1 MTIFGAM
8 TTAVTGLKAN
18 SKALGHISDNI
29 ANSQTIG
36 FKRTETNFRDLVTFA
51 TSRNSAPGTVL
62 AEARFTNTVQGAL
75 EAAQVPTHMAING
88 DGYFMVSERVATL
101 DNKPVFNQIDYYTR
115 RGDFEVDRFGYL
127 QNGAGYY
134 LQGVKIN
141 PLTGN
146 KIGDVPS
153 RIQIES
159 DFISAKQSTTIDYTA
174 NLASFPKTVVAD
186 ANTANSELMLDAT
199 FTNNPSTF
207 GGDGFVQAQDEQ
219 LFLDRSLAGGA
230 ITMYD
235 SIGNPVN
242 VEVRWA
248 KVNNAANGAGQ
259 AGGADTWNLFYQ
271 TSTTATGTAA
281 KWNNVGQAYVFN
293 SAGVATPAV
302 TSATITGLTVD
313 GINLGNITMNHGSNQ
328 VTQFA
333 DTNGAVSVTEI
344 EQDGFA
350 SGALAS
356 IAVSD
361 AGRVVGTYTNGKQ
374 LDLAEVTL
382 VKFNA
387 DNKLRKLDGGAWAA
401 TQDSG
406 EAIQGASGEIV
417 AEARES
423 SNVDIADEF
432 SKLIVTQ
439 QAYSATTRIVTTADE
454 LVQQTLN
461 MKR

>member
-8 TTAVTGLKAN
+8 TTAITGLKAN

-29 ANSQTIG
+29 ANTQTIG

-51 TSRNSAPGTVL
+51 TSRNNAPGTVL

-101 DNKPVFNQIDYYTR
+101 DNSPVFNQIDYYTR

-134 LQGVKIN
+134 LQGVEIN

-146 KIGDVPS
+146 KVGDVPT

-159 DFISAKQSTTIDYTA
+159 DFVSARQSTTMEYTA

-186 ANTANSELMLDAT
+186 ANTPNSELMLDAT

-207 GGDGFVQAQDEQ
+207 GGDGFVQGQDEQ

-235 SIGNPVN
+235 AIGNPVN
-242 VEVRWA
+242 VEMRWA
-248 KVNNAANGAGQ
+248 KVNNTGNGAAQ

-271 TSTTATGTAA
+271 TSTTATGATA

-293 SAGVATPAV
+293 GSGVATPAV
-302 TSATITGLTVD
+302 TSATVTGLTVD
-313 GINLGNITMNHGSNQ
+313 GVNLGNITLNHGSNQ
-328 VTQFA
+328 ITQFA
-333 DTNGAVSVTEI
+333 DTNGSVSVTEI

-356 IAVSD
+356 IAISD

-417 AEARES
+417 AEAREA

-432 SKLIVTQ
+432 SKLIITQ
-439 QAYSATTRIVTTADE
+439 QAYSATTRIVTTSDE
-454 LVQQTLN
+454 LVRETLN

>member
-18 SKALGHISDNI
+18 SKALAHISDNI

-36 FKRTETNFRDLVTFA
+36 FKRTETNFKDLVTFS
-51 TSRNSAPGTVL
+51 TSRNHAPGTVL

-101 DNKPVFNQIDYYTR
+101 DNRPVFNEIDYYTR

-127 QNGAGYY
+127 VNGSGYY
-134 LQGVKIN
+134 LQGLAIN
-141 PLTGN
+141 PVTGN
-146 KIGDVPS
+146 KLGDVPD
-153 RIQIES
+153 RIQITN
-159 DFISAKQSTTIDYTA
+159 DFISAKQTTTLDYTA
-174 NLASFPKTVVAD
+174 NLPSFPKTVTAD
-186 ANTANSELMLDAT
+186 AAVANSELMLDAT
-199 FTNNPSTF
+199 FTNDPTTF

-242 VEVRWA
+242 VELRWS
-248 KVNNAANGAGQ
+248 KVNNTANGAGQ
-259 AGGADTWNLFYQ
+259 GAGSETWNLFYR
-271 TSTTATGTAA
+271 TSTTATGAAA
-281 KWNNVGQAYVFN
+281 KWNNVGQNYTFN
-293 SAGVATPAV
+293 SSGVATPPITSTTV
-302 TSATITGLTVD
+302 TNLTVD
-313 GINLGNITMNHGSNQ
+313 GINLGNITVNHGSNQ
-328 VTQFA
+328 ISQFA
-333 DTNGAVSVTEI
+333 DSNGSVSVKDI

-361 AGRVVGTYTNGKQ
+361 NGRVVGTYTNGKQ

-406 EAIQGASGEIV
+406 EAIQGASGQIV
-417 AEARES
+417 AEARET

-439 QAYSATTRIVTTADE
+439 QAYSATTRIVTTSDE
-454 LVQQTLN
+454 LVQETLN

>member
-51 TSRNSAPGTVL
+51 TSRNNAPGTVL

-230 ITMYD
+230 ITTYD

-242 VEVRWA
+242 VELRWA

-293 SAGVATPAV
+293 TSGVATPAV

-313 GINLGNITMNHGSNQ
+313 GINLGNIT
-328 VTQFA
+328 
-333 DTNGAVSVTEI
+333 
-344 EQDGFA
+344 
-350 SGALAS
+350 
-356 IAVSD
+356 
-361 AGRVVGTYTNGKQ
+361 
-374 LDLAEVTL
+374 
-382 VKFNA
+382 
-387 DNKLRKLDGGAWAA
+387 
-401 TQDSG
+401 
-406 EAIQGASGEIV
+406 
-417 AEARES
+417 
-423 SNVDIADEF
+423 
-432 SKLIVTQ
+432 
-439 QAYSATTRIVTTADE
+439 
-454 LVQQTLN
+454 
-461 MKR
+461 

>member
-186 ANTANSELMLDAT
+186 ANTPNSELMLDAT
-199 FTNNPSTF
+199 FTNNPSSF
-207 GGDGFVQAQDEQ
+207 GGDGFVQGQDEQ

-230 ITMYD
+230 ITTYD

-242 VEVRWA
+242 VELRWA

-259 AGGADTWNLFYQ
+259 AGGAETWNLFYQ

-281 KWNNVGQAYVFN
+281 KWNNIGQAYVFN
-293 SAGVATPAV
+293 SSGVATPAV

-313 GINLGNITMNHGSNQ
+313 GVSLGNITMNHGSNQ

>member
-8 TTAVTGLKAN
+8 TTAVTGLQAN

-36 FKRTETNFRDLVTFA
+36 FKRTETNFRDLVTFS
-51 TSRNSAPGTVL
+51 TSRNNAPGTVL
-62 AEARFTNTVQGAL
+62 AEARYTNTVQGAL

-88 DGYFMVSERVATL
+88 DGYFMVSERIATL
-101 DNKPVFNQIDYYTR
+101 DNRPVFNEIDYYTR

-134 LQGVKIN
+134 LQGVAIN

-146 KIGDVPS
+146 KVGDIPT
-153 RIQIES
+153 RIQIEN
-159 DFISAKQSTTIDYTA
+159 DFVQARQTTGLDYTA
-174 NLASFPKTVVAD
+174 NLASFPQTVVAD
-186 ANTANSELMLDAT
+186 AGIPNSELMLDTA
-199 FTNNPSTF
+199 FTNNPSTI

-230 ITMYD
+230 VTMYD
-235 SIGNPVN
+235 AIGNPVN
-242 VEVRWA
+242 VELRWA
-248 KVNNAANGAGQ
+248 KVNNTGDGAGT
-259 AGGADTWNLFYQ
+259 GTGADTWNLFYQ
-271 TSTTATGTAA
+271 TSTTATGTAP
-281 KWNNVGQAYVFN
+281 KWNNIGQAYVFN
-293 SAGVATPAV
+293 ASGVATPAV
-302 TSATITGLTVD
+302 TSATATGLTVD
-313 GINLGNITMNHGSNQ
+313 GINLGDITFNHGANQ
-328 VTQFA
+328 ITQFA
-333 DTNGAVSVTEI
+333 DTNGSVSVNDI

-350 SGALAS
+350 SGSLAS

-361 AGRVVGTYTNGKQ
+361 TGRVVGTYTNGKQ

-387 DNKLRKLDGGAWAA
+387 DNRLRKLDGGAWAA

-406 EAIQGASGEIV
+406 QAIQGASGEIV
-417 AEARES
+417 AEARET

-439 QAYSATTRIVTTADE
+439 QAYSANTRIVTTADD
-454 LVQQTLN
+454 LVQETLN

>member
-1 MTIFGAM
+1 MSIFGAM

-29 ANSQTIG
+29 ANSQTVG

-51 TSRNSAPGTVL
+51 TSRNTAPGTVL

-88 DGYFMVSERVATL
+88 DGYFVVSERVAAL
-101 DNKPVFNQIDYYTR
+101 DNAPVFNQIDYYTR
-115 RGDFEVDRFGYL
+115 RGDFEVDRYGYL
-127 QNGAGYY
+127 VNGAGYY
-134 LQGVKIN
+134 LQGIKID
-141 PLTGN
+141 PVTGN
-146 KIGDVPS
+146 KVGDVAT
-153 RIQIES
+153 RIQIVD
-159 DFISAKQSTTIDYTA
+159 DFVPARQTTTIDYTA

-186 ANTANSELMLDAT
+186 PKVANSELMLDAT
-199 FTNNPSTF
+199 FTNNPTTF

-230 ITMYD
+230 VTGYD

-242 VEVRWA
+242 VQLRWA
-248 KVNNAANGAGQ
+248 KVNNAGDGAGQ
-259 AGGADTWNLFYQ
+259 GAGADTWNLFYQ

-281 KWNNVGQAYVFN
+281 KWRNVGQAYVFN
-293 SAGVATPAV
+293 SSGVATPAV
-302 TSATITGLTVD
+302 TSATISNLTVD
-313 GINLGNITMNHGSNQ
+313 GINLGNITLNHGSNQ
-328 VTQFA
+328 ITQFA
-333 DTNGAVSVTEI
+333 DTNGTVSVTEI

-350 SGALAS
+350 SGELAS

-361 AGRVVGTYTNGKQ
+361 SGRIVGTYTNGKQ

-406 EAIQGASGEIV
+406 EAIVGASGQIV
-417 AEARES
+417 AEAREA

-432 SKLIVTQ
+432 AKLIVTQ
-439 QAYSATTRIVTTADE
+439 QAYSATTRIVTTSDE
-454 LVQQTLN
+454 MVRETLS

>member
-1 MTIFGAM
+1 
-8 TTAVTGLKAN
+8 
-18 SKALGHISDNI
+18 
-29 ANSQTIG
+29 
-36 FKRTETNFRDLVTFA
+36 
-51 TSRNSAPGTVL
+51 
-62 AEARFTNTVQGAL
+62 
-75 EAAQVPTHMAING
+75 
-88 DGYFMVSERVATL
+88 MVSERVATL
-101 DNKPVFNQIDYYTR
+101 DNNPVFNQIDYYTR

-134 LQGVKIN
+134 LQGVEIN

-146 KIGDVPS
+146 KVGDIPS
-153 RIQIES
+153 RIQIAN
-159 DFISAKQSTTIDYTA
+159 DFVEARQSTTMDYRA
-174 NLASFPKTVVAD
+174 NLPSFPQTVTAD
-186 ANTANSELMLDAT
+186 AATANSELMLDGT
-199 FTNNPSTF
+199 FTNNPTTF
-207 GGDGFVQAQDEQ
+207 GGAGFVQGQDEQ

-242 VEVRWA
+242 VELRWA
-248 KVNNAANGAGQ
+248 KVNNVGNGAAQ

-271 TSTTATGTAA
+271 TSTTATGTTA

-293 SAGVATPAV
+293 TSGVATPAV
-302 TSATITGLTVD
+302 NSATITNLTVD
-313 GINLGNITMNHGSNQ
+313 GINLGNITVNHGSNK
-328 VTQFA
+328 VTQYA
-333 DTNGAVSVTEI
+333 DTNGSVNVGEI

-417 AEARES
+417 AEAREA

>member
-88 DGYFMVSERVATL
+88 DGYFMVSERIATL

-134 LQGVKIN
+134 LQGVEIN

-146 KIGDVPS
+146 KVGDIPS
-153 RIQIES
+153 RIQIAN
-159 DFISAKQSTTIDYTA
+159 DFISAKQSTTLDYRA
-174 NLASFPKTVVAD
+174 NLPSFPKTVTAD
-186 ANTANSELMLDAT
+186 AATANSELMLDGT
-199 FTNNPSTF
+199 FTNNPTTF
-207 GGDGFVQAQDEQ
+207 GADGFVQAQDEQ

-242 VEVRWA
+242 VELRWA
-248 KVNNAANGAGQ
+248 KVNNVGNGAAQ

-281 KWNNVGQAYVFN
+281 KWNNVGQSYVFN
-293 SAGVATPAV
+293 SSGVATPAV
-302 TSATITGLTVD
+302 NSATITNLTVD
-313 GINLGNITMNHGSNQ
+313 GINLGNITVNHGANK

-333 DTNGAVSVTEI
+333 DTNGAVDVGEI

-417 AEARES
+417 AEAREA

>member
-36 FKRTETNFRDLVTFA
+36 FKRTETNFKDLITFSS
-51 TSRNSAPGTVL
+51 SRNHAPGTVL

-75 EAAQVPTHMAING
+75 ESAQVPTHMAING

-115 RGDFEVDRFGYL
+115 RGDFEVDRYGYL
-127 QNGAGYY
+127 VNGAGYY
-134 LQGVKIN
+134 LQGVEID
-141 PLTGN
+141 PVTGN
-146 KIGDVPS
+146 KAGDIPS
-153 RIQIES
+153 RIQITS
-159 DFISAKQSTTIDYTA
+159 DFVSSKQTTTIDYTA
-174 NLASFPKTVVAD
+174 NLPSFPKTVAAD
-186 ANTANSELMLDAT
+186 PDTANSELMLDGT
-199 FTNNPSTF
+199 FTNNPTTI

-230 ITMYD
+230 VTGYD
-235 SIGNPVN
+235 SLGNPVN
-242 VEVRWA
+242 VQLRWA
-248 KVNNAANGAGQ
+248 KVNNSANGAGDA
-259 AGGADTWNLFYQ
+259 AGQENWNLFYLSD
-271 TSTTATGTAA
+271 TDATGTGA
-281 KWNNVGQAYVFN
+281 KWTNVGQEYIFN
-293 SAGVATPAV
+293 SSGVATPAV
-302 TSATITGLTVD
+302 NSATITNLTVD
-313 GINLGNITMNHGSNQ
+313 GTNIGNITLNHGANKI
-328 VTQFA
+328 TQFA

-374 LDLAEVTL
+374 LALAEVTL

-387 DNKLRKLDGGAWAA
+387 DNKLRKLDGGALAA
-401 TQDSG
+401 TEDSG

-417 AEARES
+417 AEAREA

-454 LVQQTLN
+454 LVRETLN

>member
-36 FKRTETNFRDLVTFA
+36 FKRTETNFKDLVTFA
-51 TSRNSAPGTVL
+51 TSRNNAPGTVL

-88 DGYFMVSERVATL
+88 DGYFVVSERVATL
-101 DNKPVFNQIDYYTR
+101 DNSPVFNQIDYYTR

-127 QNGAGYY
+127 VNGAGYY
-134 LQGVKIN
+134 LQGIKID
-141 PLTGN
+141 PVTGN
-146 KIGDVPS
+146 KVGDVAT
-153 RIQIES
+153 RIQIED
-159 DFISAKQSTTIDYTA
+159 DFVSARQTTTLDYTA
-174 NLASFPKTVVAD
+174 NLASFPKTVVSD
-186 ANTANSELMLDAT
+186 PDTPNSELMLDAT
-199 FTNNPSTF
+199 FTNNPTTF

-230 ITMYD
+230 VTAYD

-242 VEVRWA
+242 VQLRWA
-248 KVNNAANGAGQ
+248 KVNNVGNGAGQ

-281 KWNNVGQAYVFN
+281 KWNNVGQSYVFN
-293 SAGVATPAV
+293 ASGVATPPV
-302 TSATITGLTVD
+302 TSATVTGLTVD
-313 GINLGNITMNHGSNQ
+313 GINLGNITLNHGSNQ
-328 VTQFA
+328 ITQFA

-350 SGALAS
+350 SGELAS

-361 AGRVVGTYTNGKQ
+361 SGRVVGTYTNGKQ

-406 EAIQGASGEIV
+406 EAIVGAAGEIV
-417 AEARES
+417 AEAREA

-432 SKLIVTQ
+432 AKLIVTQ
-439 QAYSATTRIVTTADE
+439 QAYSATTRIVTTSDE
-454 LVQQTLN
+454 LVRETLS

>member
-115 RGDFEVDRFGYL
+115 RGDFEVDRFGFL

-134 LQGVKIN
+134 LQGVKVN

-159 DFISAKQSTTIDYTA
+159 DFIQAKQSTTIDYTA

-186 ANTANSELMLDAT
+186 ANTPNSELMLDAT

-207 GGDGFVQAQDEQ
+207 GGDGFVQGQDEQ

-230 ITMYD
+230 ITTYD

-242 VEVRWA
+242 VELRWA

-259 AGGADTWNLFYQ
+259 AGGAETWNLFYQ
-271 TSTTATGTAA
+271 TSTTATGTTA
-281 KWNNVGQAYVFN
+281 KWNNVGQSYVFN
-293 SAGVATPAV
+293 SSGVATPAV

-313 GINLGNITMNHGSNQ
+313 GVNLGNITMNHGSNQ

>member
-8 TTAVTGLKAN
+8 TTAITGLRAN
-18 SKALGHISDNI
+18 STALGHISDNI

-36 FKRTETNFRDLVTFA
+36 FKRTETNFRDLVTFS
-51 TSRNSAPGTVL
+51 TSSNHAPGTVL

-134 LQGVKIN
+134 LQGVEIN

-146 KIGDVPS
+146 KVGDNPG
-153 RIQIES
+153 RIQIEN
-159 DFISAKQSTTIDYTA
+159 DFISAKQSTTLDYRA
-174 NLASFPKTVVAD
+174 NLPSFPKTVTAD
-186 ANTANSELMLDAT
+186 AATANSELMLDGT
-199 FTNNPSTF
+199 FTNDPTTF
-207 GGDGFVQAQDEQ
+207 GGDGFVQGQDEQ

-230 ITMYD
+230 VTMYD

-242 VEVRWA
+242 VELRWA
-248 KVNNAANGAGQ
+248 KVNNVGNGAAQ

-271 TSTTATGTAA
+271 TSTSATGTTA
-281 KWNNVGQAYVFN
+281 KWNNVGQDYIFN
-293 SAGVATPAV
+293 TSGVGTPV
-302 TSATITGLTVD
+302 VNSATITGLTVD
-313 GINLGNITMNHGSNQ
+313 GISLGNITLNHGANK
-328 VTQFA
+328 VTQYA
-333 DTNGAVSVTEI
+333 DTNGAVDVGEI

-361 AGRVVGTYTNGKQ
+361 EGRVVGTYTNGKQ
-374 LDLAEVTL
+374 LDLAEITL
-382 VKFNA
+382 VKFNG
-387 DNKLRKLDGGAWAA
+387 DNKLRKVDGGAFAA
-401 TQDSG
+401 TQESG

-417 AEARES
+417 AEAREA

-439 QAYSATTRIVTTADE
+439 QAYSATTRIVTSADE
-454 LVQQTLN
+454 LVRETLN

>member
-186 ANTANSELMLDAT
+186 ANTPNSELMLDAT
-199 FTNNPSTF
+199 FTNNPSSF
-207 GGDGFVQAQDEQ
+207 GGDGFVQGQDEQ

-230 ITMYD
+230 ITTYD

-242 VEVRWA
+242 VELRWA

-259 AGGADTWNLFYQ
+259 AGGAETWNLFYQ

-281 KWNNVGQAYVFN
+281 KWNNIGQAYVFN
-293 SAGVATPAV
+293 SSGVATPAV

-313 GINLGNITMNHGSNQ
+313 GVSLGNITMNHGSNQ

-387 DNKLRKLDGGAWAA
+387 DNKLRRLDGGAWAA